1 MNIEDYNKNITIR
14 FAIVALLAAILI
26 IPTLLIGALVSDR
39 WQFFREAIMEIK
51 DTWSSG
57 QVLIG
62 PTIIVPVAD
71 DDGDERQFQRV
82 AFMPQSLDVNIEST
96 HQFRTRTIFTTPV
109 LEFQLTAKGHFPPLP
124 IDEVWKQHKHVFVE
138 QSLLSFALSDVRGI
152 KNVKMIFSGQEL
164 DVDVSETGNGKSL
177 NARFPE
183 EELLEVMEVLRSGGP
198 FEFSASLRASDGI
211 HVVPHG
217 DTSSIRI
224 AGTWPHPK
232 FDGDML
238 PDTREVT
245 EDGFEAKWHANAISV
260 GFKRKLYLPG
270 EGITHRG
277 EMVGAWREAVRPL
290 DLMLRSGPR
299 SNENWNVK
307 SMDPFGEDL
316 IQVGFTVIDPI
327 TPYRKISRTV
337 NYGILFII
345 LTFGAILCIELVTS
359 VQFHFV
365 QYFVIGTA
373 LVIFFLTLL
382 SIAEHLGFGT
392 AYLIA
397 AAMMTAML
405 TSYTHFSAKNNL
417 ITLAM
422 LALLVLLYGV
432 LFLILELV
440 NYSLLVGTGLL
451 LLLLGVLMWATRN
464 LTVTKDSA
472 TD

>member
-26 IPTLLIGALVSDR
+26 IPTLLIGALVSER
-39 WQFFREAIMEIK
+39 WQFFREAITEIK
-51 DTWSSG
+51 ETWSSD

-71 DDGDERQFQRV
+71 EDGDERQFQRV

-109 LEFQLTAKGHFPPLP
+109 LEFQLTAKGQFPS
-124 IDEVWKQHKHVFVE
+124 INVDELVSQHEHVFIE
-138 QSLLSFALSDVRGI
+138 HSLLSFALSDVRGV
-152 KNVKMIFSGQEL
+152 KNVKMVFGGKEV
-164 DVDVSETGNGKSL
+164 DVDVSDTGNGKSL
-177 NARFPE
+177 NAKLSE
-183 EELLEVMEVLRSGGP
+183 EVLRTGGS

-217 DTSSIRI
+217 DTSNIRI
-224 AGTWPHPK
+224 VSSWPHPK

-238 PDTREVT
+238 PETREVT
-245 EDGFEAKWHANAISV
+245 EDGFEAEWHANAISV
-260 GFKRKLYLPG
+260 GFKQKLYLPG
-270 EGITHRG
+270 GGITHQG
-277 EMVGAWREAVRPL
+277 EMVGAWRETVRPP
-290 DLMLRSGPR
+290 DLLLRSNVRMNP
-299 SNENWNVK
+299 NWNVK
-307 SMDPFGEDL
+307 SMDPFGEEL

-345 LTFGAILCIELVTS
+345 LTFGAILCIELVTP

-365 QYFVIGTA
+365 QYLVIGTA

-382 SIAEHLGFGT
+382 SVAEHLGFGT

-397 AAMMTAML
+397 AAIMTAML

-432 LFLILELV
+432 LYLILELV
-440 NYSLLVGTGLL
+440 SYSLLVGTGLM
-451 LLLLGVLMWATRN
+451 LLLLGVLMWATKN
-464 LTVTKDSA
+464 LTVTKESA
-472 TD
+472 AE

>member
-39 WQFFREAIMEIK
+39 WQFFREAIIEIK
-51 DTWSSG
+51 ETWSYD
-57 QVLIG
+57 QVIVG
-62 PTIIVPVAD
+62 PTIIVSVAD

-82 AFMPQSLDVNIEST
+82 AFMPESIDIDIQST
-96 HQFRTRTIFTTPV
+96 HEFRTRTIFTTPV
-109 LEFQLTAKGHFPPLP
+109 LEFELTAKGHFPPLP
-124 IDEVWKQHKHVFVE
+124 VDELLNQHEHVFIE
-138 QSLLSFALSDVRGI
+138 HSLLSFALSDVRGI
-152 KNVKMIFSGQEL
+152 KNVKMVLGGQEV
-164 DVDVSETGNGKSL
+164 DVDVSDTGNGKSL
-177 NARFPE
+177 NAKLSE
-183 EELLEVMEVLRSGGP
+183 EALRSGGP

-217 DTSSIRI
+217 ETSNIRI
-224 AGTWPHPK
+224 VSSWPHPK

-238 PDTREVT
+238 PETREVT
-245 EDGFEAKWHANAISV
+245 EEGFEAEWHANAISV
-260 GFKRKLYLPG
+260 GFKQKLYLPG
-270 EGITHRG
+270 EGITHQG
-277 EMVGAWREAVRPL
+277 EMVGAWRETVRPP
-290 DLMLRSGPR
+290 DLVLRTSAR
-299 SNENWNVK
+299 FNENWNVK
-307 SMDPFGEDL
+307 SIDPFGEDL

-345 LTFGAILCIELVTS
+345 LTFGAILCIELVTP

-382 SIAEHLGFGT
+382 SIAEHLGFGI
-392 AYLIA
+392 AYLVA
-397 AAMMTAML
+397 AAIMTAML

-432 LFLILELV
+432 LYLILELV
-440 NYSLLVGTGLL
+440 NYSLLVGTGLM
-451 LLLLGVLMWATRN
+451 LLLLGVLMWATKN
-464 LTVTKDSA
+464 LTVTQDSA
-472 TD
+472 AD